1 MLGLL
6 LLNEDAGV
14 SIPMLYD
21 LGSYFAVCK
30 ASGLGPT
37 DFVPSA
43 ITPLTVVHIHTAH
56 SKRLKGDIY
65 ILERVVIKVKKKSV
79 SFCLQLQLCYSQT
92 GRDFSQLRMGLWG
105 GALLRM
111 SEPLIIKAVSLVYLT
126 GQKSV
131 HFLLFLVF

>member
-65 ILERVVIKVKKKSV
+65 ISERVVIKIKKK
-79 SFCLQLQLCYSQT
+79 CQLLSSAAAVLFTDRQ
-92 GRDFSQLRMGLWG
+92 GFFS
-105 GALLRM
+105 
-111 SEPLIIKAVSLVYLT
+111 T
-126 GQKSV
+126 
-131 HFLLFLVF
+131 

>member
-1 MLGLL
+1 MRW
-6 LLNEDAGV
+6 
-14 SIPMLYD
+14 
-21 LGSYFAVCK
+21 

-65 ILERVVIKVKKKSV
+65 ISERVVIIVVFLK
-79 SFCLQLQLCYSQT
+79 CQLLLQLCYSQT
-92 GRDFSQLRMGLWG
+92 GRDFSQLRMSLWG

-131 HFLLFLVF
+131 HFLLFLVV